1 MVYVIIVAS
10 IILAGGVVWFVVDSR
25 NQINIEEAV
34 RKQQKEDKRLM
45 QKYNITTYAAEKERN
60 EKLKYEYETLKLRE
74 ENEKLQ
80 EEINRMK
87 YNSSNKE

>member
-45 QKYNITTYAAEKERN
+45 
-60 EKLKYEYETLKLRE
+60 
-74 ENEKLQ
+74 
-80 EEINRMK
+80 
-87 YNSSNKE
+87 